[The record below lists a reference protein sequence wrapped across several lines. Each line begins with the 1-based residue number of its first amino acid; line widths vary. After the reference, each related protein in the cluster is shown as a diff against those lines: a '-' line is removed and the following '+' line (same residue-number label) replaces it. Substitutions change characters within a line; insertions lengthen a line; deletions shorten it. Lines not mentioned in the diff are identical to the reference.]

1 MSDIDLLTGFEKLDK
16 SKLTKEL
23 KVQVINNVG
32 ILTEFASA
40 TANAA
45 ADGACSELHAQDLSF
60 TAAFLSDL
68 AGELNGLIQT

>member
-16 SKLTKEL
+16 SKLTKEQ

-32 ILTEFASA
+32 ILIDFASA
-40 TANAA
+40 AANAA
-45 ADGACSELHAQDLSF
+45 ADGAYSELHAQNLSF